1 MESIVIIGQ
10 KDGELVRLG
19 STVGPVA
26 RQLRRLQKREGTPL
40 EVLAVAMFL
49 EALIKK

>member
-1 MESIVIIGQ
+1 MEYVVVVGA
-10 KDGELVRLG
+10 KDSGLVRIG
-19 STVGPVA
+19 STKHAVETH
-26 RQLRRLQKREGTPL
+26 LRRLQKREGTPL